1 MSLGGTERTVFIMK
15 KIKKRILKSAIAF
28 ATFLSAMYFA
38 AFSTY
43 AKVNLEGGVK
53 NATTSLKSTFKTVLS
68 AIFGVVTIVVLAV
81 AIIRTIGELL
91 DAKKQGRDFEF
102 KAFIFWWMGVAIAGL
117 ATSSTLFGWFGL

>member
-1 MSLGGTERTVFIMK
+1 MMK
-15 KIKKRILKSAIAF
+15 KIKKRILKSAIAVT
-28 ATFLSAMYFA
+28 TFLSAMYFA

-43 AKVNLEGGVK
+43 AKVDLAGGVK
-53 NATTSLKSTFKTVLS
+53 SATNDLKSTFKTVLT
-68 AIFGVVTIVVLAV
+68 AIFGVITLVVLAV

-117 ATSSTLFGWFGL
+117 ATSATIFGMFGL